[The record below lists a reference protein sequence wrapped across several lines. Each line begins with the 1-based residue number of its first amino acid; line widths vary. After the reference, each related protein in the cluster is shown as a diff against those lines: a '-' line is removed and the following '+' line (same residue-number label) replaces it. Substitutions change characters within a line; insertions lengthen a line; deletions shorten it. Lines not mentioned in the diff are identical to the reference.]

1 MRIIKKI
8 VQNFTRKQAKYEA
21 EKVEIFPFSNLD
33 NNLAFSSGVLANYS
47 DYERLYFTSVDA
59 ATAIDL
65 IAHYAITEISFSG
78 DEKDVEIAEEF
89 AKRVNLRSR
98 LINDVR
104 MMLIYG
110 NSYEYIANDENG
122 EIVLQNLNPKMVT
135 IKVDKYGEIQAYRYQ
150 PSKGVDLPPERIMH
164 FAYGRLGNSPYG
176 YSLVHQV
183 YGDIVLKQAI
193 EKVLAYI
200 AHRMS
205 HPLLHARVKN
215 PQKIKDVANLLAS
228 RIKDNSSSVE
238 KIQILNEIVTDEG
251 VELQVLNPQL
261 DISGIV
267 RALEYLQ
274 NKVDKALKV
283 PRIFYG
289 EPEGSNRASSYNQ
302 IRIFRLFL
310 DSLRAIV
317 KEEMEKKLFPA
328 LNIDVEIE
336 FEEITTEEEMAWAD
350 IAAKLYQFGVIDANE
365 ARELIGFPPREAEE

>member
-65 IAHYAITEISFSG
+65 IAHYAITEIGFSG